1 VRHGLNLAV
10 FGFSI
15 FPNPKGVHFLMPDS
29 SPQAFVSQKNA
40 NRLTSICVIIP
51 TFRRPQGLETAMRS
65 IAAQTGIDALSLIV
79 CDNSPEA
86 SARAQVEGFKAAFP
100 VIYIH
105 EPKTGVANARNSA
118 VSACD
123 SEFIAFLDDDEE
135 APADWLNRL
144 IATQQ
149 RFDADVVFG
158 PVTAR
163 IPDGIR
169 HNRPYYE
176 HFFSRVGPAQSEI
189 LPHYYGCGNSLL
201 KTAALG
207 SKTPFS
213 TLQNEM
219 GGEDDILFTAM
230 KMEGRRMVWA
240 VDAPV
245 FEDVPPSRA
254 TLAYTLKRG
263 FAYGQ
268 GPSHS
273 SGVNGRYLACA
284 VWMAQGL
291 IQAGL
296 FGIASL
302 ILFAIRHPRRAFVLD
317 KAARGLGKTLWFPPF
332 KMKFYG
338 QILLKNDK
346 KTKT

>member
-1 VRHGLNLAV
+1 
-10 FGFSI
+10 
-15 FPNPKGVHFLMPDS
+15 MPDS
-29 SPQAFVSQKNA
+29 SPQAFVSQKTIK
-40 NRLTSICVIIP
+40 RPESVCVIIP

-65 IAAQTGIDALSLIV
+65 IKAQTGTHALSLIV

-86 SARAQVEGFKAAFP
+86 SARAQVEAFAAPFS

-105 EPKTGVANARNSA
+105 EPQTGVANARNSA
-118 VSACD
+118 VSACQAD
-123 SEFIAFLDDDEE
+123 FIAFLDDDEE
-135 APADWLNRL
+135 APAGWLNHL
-144 IATQQ
+144 MAAQK
-149 RFDADVVFG
+149 RFNADVIFG

-163 IPDGIR
+163 LTENTR

-176 HFFSRVGPAQSEI
+176 HFFSRFGPAQSET

-201 KTAALG
+201 KTAALT

-230 KMEGRRMVWA
+230 KAEGRIMAWA
-240 VDAPV
+240 ADAPV
-245 FEDVPPSRA
+245 FEDVPPARA

-284 VWMAQGL
+284 GWMAQGL
-291 IQAGL
+291 IQAAVFGL
-296 FGIASL
+296 ASL
-302 ILFAIRHPRRAFVLD
+302 VLFALRHPRRAFVLD

-338 QILLKNDK
+338 QVLLKKDK
-346 KTKT
+346 KIKP

>member
-1 VRHGLNLAV
+1 
-10 FGFSI
+10 
-15 FPNPKGVHFLMPDS
+15 MPDS
-29 SPQAFVSQKNA
+29 HSQAFAPQTSA
-40 NRLTSICVIIP
+40 SRLTSVCVIIP

-65 IAAQTGIDALSLIV
+65 IVAQTGIEALSLIV

-86 SARAQVEGFKAAFP
+86 SARGQVEAFKAAFP

-118 VSACD
+118 VSACEAD
-123 SEFIAFLDDDEE
+123 FIAFLDDDED
-135 APADWLNRL
+135 APSGWLNRL

-163 IPDGIR
+163 LPAETT

-176 HFFSRVGPAQSEI
+176 HFFSRYGPAQSEI

-201 KTAALG
+201 KTTALT
-207 SKTPFS
+207 SKNPFS

-230 KMEGRRMVWA
+230 KAEGRIMAWA
-240 VDAPV
+240 ADAPV
-245 FEDVPPSRA
+245 FEDVPPARA
-254 TLAYTLKRG
+254 SLAYTLKRG

-284 VWMAQGL
+284 GWMVQGL
-291 IQAGL
+291 VQAGI
-296 FGIASL
+296 FGVVSL
-302 ILFAIRHPRRAFVLD
+302 AMFAIRHPRRAFFLD

-346 KTKT
+346 KTKP

>member
-1 VRHGLNLAV
+1 
-10 FGFSI
+10 
-15 FPNPKGVHFLMPDS
+15 MPDS
-29 SPQAFVSQKNA
+29 RTEPLNISRAVSAQASV
-40 NRLTSICVIIP
+40 CVIIP

-65 IAAQTGIDALSLIV
+65 IRAQQGVSDLSLII

-86 SARAQVEGFKAAFP
+86 SAKAQVEGFEAPFS
-100 VIYIH
+100 VTYIH
-105 EPKTGVANARNSA
+105 EPRTGVANARNSA
-118 VSACD
+118 VSACEAD
-123 SEFIAFLDDDEE
+123 FIAFLDDDEE

-144 IATQQ
+144 LMAQKH
-149 RFDADVVFG
+149 FGADVVFG

-163 IPDGIR
+163 IPAETRD
-169 HNRPYYE
+169 NRAYFE
-176 HFFSRVGPAQSEI
+176 HFFSRFGPAQSEI

-201 KTAALG
+201 KTAALA
-207 SKTPFS
+207 SKAPFS

-230 KMEGRRMVWA
+230 KAEGRVMAWA
-240 VDAPV
+240 ADAPV
-245 FEDVPPSRA
+245 FEDVPPARA

-273 SGVNGRYLACA
+273 SGVNGRYLACGA
-284 VWMAQGL
+284 WMAQGL
-291 IQAGL
+291 VQAGI
-296 FGIASL
+296 FGLASL
-302 ILFAIRHPRRAFVLD
+302 VLFAIRHSRRAFVLD

-338 QILLKNDK
+338 QALLKKDV
-346 KTKT
+346 KTTP

>member
-1 VRHGLNLAV
+1 
-10 FGFSI
+10 
-15 FPNPKGVHFLMPDS
+15 MPDS
-29 SPQAFVSQKNA
+29 SPQAFVAPKPA
-40 NRLTSICVIIP
+40 MRLTSICVIIP

-65 IAAQTGIDALSLIV
+65 IRAQTDTSDLSLSLIV

-86 SARAQVEGFKAAFP
+86 SARSQVEGFIASFP
-100 VIYIH
+100 VTYIH

-118 VSACD
+118 VSACFGRFGAD
-123 SEFIAFLDDDEE
+123 FIAFLDDDED
-135 APADWLNRL
+135 APTGWLNRL
-144 IATQQ
+144 MVVQ
-149 RFDADVVFG
+149 RQFDADVVFG

-163 IPDGIR
+163 IPDETR
-169 HNRPYYE
+169 FNRAYYA
-176 HFFSRVGPAQSEI
+176 HFFSRFGPAQSEI
-189 LPHYYGCGNSLL
+189 LPHYYGCGNALL
-201 KTAALG
+201 KTAALT
-207 SKTPFS
+207 SITPFS

-230 KMEGRRMVWA
+230 KREGRRMAWA
-240 VDAPV
+240 ADAPV
-245 FEDVPPSRA
+245 FEDVPPARA

-273 SGVNGRYLACA
+273 SAANGRYLACA

-291 IQAGL
+291 VQAGL

-302 ILFAIRHPRRAFVLD
+302 ILFTIRHPRRAFVLD

-332 KMKFYG
+332 MMKFYG
-338 QILLKNDK
+338 QILLKKDK
-346 KTKT
+346 KTKI

>member
-1 VRHGLNLAV
+1 
-10 FGFSI
+10 
-15 FPNPKGVHFLMPDS
+15 MPDS
-29 SPQAFVSQKNA
+29 QSQAFAPQ
-40 NRLTSICVIIP
+40 TSAPRHTSVCVIIP

-65 IAAQTGIDALSLIV
+65 IVAQTGIEALSLIV

-86 SARAQVEGFKAAFP
+86 SARAQVEAFKAPFP

-118 VSACD
+118 VSACEAD
-123 SEFIAFLDDDEE
+123 FIAFLDDDEE
-135 APADWLNRL
+135 APAGWLSRL

-163 IPDGIR
+163 LPENTR

-176 HFFSRVGPAQSEI
+176 HFFSRFGPAQSEI

-201 KTAALG
+201 KTAALT

-230 KMEGRRMVWA
+230 KAEGRIMAWA

-245 FEDVPPSRA
+245 FEDVPPARA
-254 TLAYTLKRG
+254 SLAYTLKRG

-284 VWMAQGL
+284 GWMAQGL
-291 IQAGL
+291 AQAGI
-296 FGIASL
+296 FGAVSVC
-302 ILFAIRHPRRAFVLD
+302 LFAIRHPRRAFFLD

-332 KMKFYG
+332 MMKFYG

>member
-1 VRHGLNLAV
+1 
-10 FGFSI
+10 
-15 FPNPKGVHFLMPDS
+15 MPDS
-29 SPQAFVSQKNA
+29 LARMPNPARPDSLAPA
-40 NRLTSICVIIP
+40 ICVIIP
-51 TFRRPQGLETAMRS
+51 TFRRPRGLETAMRS
-65 IAAQTGIDALSLIV
+65 VAAQTGAGDLSLSLIV

-86 SARAQVEGFKAAFP
+86 SARPQVERFVAPFP
-100 VIYIH
+100 VSYIH

-118 VSACD
+118 VSACKAD
-123 SEFIAFLDDDEE
+123 FIAFLDDDEE
-135 APADWLNRL
+135 APAGWLNHL
-144 IATQQ
+144 LAAQ
-149 RFDADVVFG
+149 RQFDADVVFG

-163 IPDGIR
+163 IPDETR
-169 HNRPYYE
+169 YNRSYYE
-176 HFFSRVGPAQSEI
+176 HFFSRFGPAQSEI

-201 KTAALG
+201 KTAALT

-245 FEDVPPSRA
+245 FEDVPPARA

-284 VWMAQGL
+284 GWMAQGL
-291 IQAGL
+291 AQAGL
-296 FGIASL
+296 FGAASL
-302 ILFAIRHPRRAFVLD
+302 FLFATRHPRRAFVLD
-317 KAARGLGKTLWFPPF
+317 KAARGLGKALWFPPF

-338 QILLKNDK
+338 QILLKKDKKTQILLKNK